1 MLFQEAKSDK
11 LLLLA
16 YCFLLKLLPL
26 LGRTNR
32 TGRKNAGHTKRR
44 SLKRNRLLIFFYSL
58 DSLVVSK
65 ENLRIPRFTPKVSL
79 RIFSGKLSA
88 KTSFMAVCILSSVA
102 LSGKMPCSFASAFT
116 LSMVLAN
123 LRSLVNVS
131 MMAMVVAVAIGD
143 FRGGQNF

>member
-44 SLKRNRLLIFFYSL
+44 SLNRNRLFCFYSL

-88 KTSFMAVCILSSVA
+88 KTSFIAACIFPSVS
-102 LSGKMPCSFASAFT
+102 LFGKIPCSLASSFT

-143 FRGGQNF
+143 FNIVASI

>member
-1 MLFQEAKSDK
+1 M
-11 LLLLA
+11 
-16 YCFLLKLLPL
+16 
-26 LGRTNR
+26 
-32 TGRKNAGHTKRR
+32 AGKRGIKQN
-44 SLKRNRLLIFFYSL
+44 LFYSL

-65 ENLRIPRFTPKVSL
+65 ENFRTPKLTPKVNL
-79 RIFSGKLSA
+79 RSFNGRLSA
-88 KTSFMAVCILSSVA
+88 KTSFMAACILPSVA

-123 LRSLVNVS
+123 WRSLVNVS